1 MVQAERQPTEAST
14 LQGLML
20 LIAQG
25 QDGELVGQEPPDP
38 PGDERYDYTPAPR
51 MPSVLAEQA
60 RQKLKQEKAAAIWSL
75 FQEGSPVCKGYS
87 TEEIVWVLRRLQ
99 ERHER
104 QRLESV
110 GDHLTR
116 FDLALQDQT
125 PEFKQTVYQVATQCG
140 VGPDDPLF
148 SILYSTGRLEAL
160 LRHRPQELEQAFRA
174 VLKEECD
181 QAVAVINASAEG
193 AVQRQ
198 RAKITALLN
207 RLLLVSSLNSF
218 KAALSAANLTIAAV
232 SILIVGGAFF
242 WLGRTVGYSQ
252 RPPLVT
258 GNVRLDQE
266 QAEALRWVMSDE
278 GQRAQ
283 DLWSWNRNLVLNG
296 RCQNQ
301 LVEQGV
307 ALAIEGDVAESGA
320 CALWVV
326 PPDQRTFR
334 EDD

>member
-1 MVQAERQPTEAST
+1 MVQTQRPTTEAST
-14 LQGLML
+14 LQGLMQ

-25 QDGELVGQEPPDP
+25 RDGELVEQEPPDP
-38 PGDERYDYTPAPR
+38 PGDERYHYVPAPR
-51 MPSVLAEQA
+51 VPPALAEQA
-60 RQKLKQEKAAAIWSL
+60 RQRLKQEKAAAIWTL
-75 FQEGSPVCKGYS
+75 FQEGSPVCQGYNPA
-87 TEEIVWVLRRLQ
+87 ELVWVLRRLQ
-99 ERHER
+99 ERYER
-104 QRLESV
+104 QQLESV

-160 LRHRPQELEQAFRA
+160 LRHRPAELEQAFRA

-181 QAVAVINASAEG
+181 QAVAVINASADS

-198 RAKITALLN
+198 RAKITSILN

-218 KAALSAANLTIAAV
+218 RAALSAANLTIAAISV
-232 SILIVGGAFF
+232 LVVGGAFF
-242 WLGRTVGYSQ
+242 GLGRTVGYSQ

-258 GNVRLDQE
+258 GNVRLDQD
-266 QAEALRWVMSDE
+266 QAEALRWVMSEE
-278 GQRAQ
+278 GQQAQ
-283 DLWSWNRNLVLNG
+283 ELWSWNRNLVLNG
-296 RCQNQ
+296 RCQRQ
-301 LVEQGV
+301 LSEQGV
-307 ALAIEGDVAESGA
+307 ALAIEGEVAESGA

-326 PPDQRTFR
+326 PPEQRTFR
-334 EDD
+334 GD

>member
-1 MVQAERQPTEAST
+1 MVQAERQTEAST
-14 LQGLML
+14 LQGLMQ

-25 QDGELVGQEPPDP
+25 RDGELVEQEPPDP
-38 PGDERYDYTPAPR
+38 PGDESYHYAPVPR
-51 MPSVLAEQA
+51 MPPILAEQA
-60 RQKLKQEKAAAIWSL
+60 RQRLKQEKAAAIWAL
-75 FQEGSPVCKGYS
+75 FQEGSPVCQGYS
-87 TEEIVWVLRRLQ
+87 PEEIVWVLRRLQ
-99 ERHER
+99 DRYER
-104 QRLESV
+104 QKLESM

-116 FDLALQDQT
+116 FDLALQDQS
-125 PEFKQTVYQVATQCG
+125 PEFKQTVYQAATQCG

-160 LRHRPQELEQAFRA
+160 LRYRPQELEQAFRA

-181 QAVAVINASAEG
+181 QAVAVINASADS

-198 RAKITALLN
+198 REKITSILN
-207 RLLLVSSLNSF
+207 RLLFVSSLNSF
-218 KAALSAANLTIAAV
+218 RTAINATNIAIAAV
-232 SILIVGGAFF
+232 SILVIGGAFF

-266 QAEALRWVMSDE
+266 QAEALRWAMSDE

-296 RCQNQ
+296 RCQRQ
-301 LVEQGV
+301 LSEQGV
-307 ALAIEGDVAESGA
+307 ALAIEGEVAESGA

-326 PPDQRTFR
+326 PPDQRSFR
-334 EDD
+334 DD

>member
-1 MVQAERQPTEAST
+1 MFQAKRPTTEAST
-14 LQGLML
+14 LQGLMQ

-25 QDGELVGQEPPDP
+25 RDGELVDTEPPDP
-38 PGDERYDYTPAPR
+38 PGDERYHYVPAPR
-51 MPSVLAEQA
+51 VPPALAEQA
-60 RQKLKQEKAAAIWSL
+60 RQRLKQEKAAAIWTL
-75 FQEGSPVCKGYS
+75 FQEGSPVCQGYS
-87 TEEIVWVLRRLQ
+87 PEEIVWVLRRLQ
-99 ERHER
+99 ERYER
-104 QRLESV
+104 QQLEAM
-110 GDHLTR
+110 GDYLTR

-160 LRHRPQELEQAFRA
+160 LRHRPQELEQAFRS

-181 QAVAVINASAEG
+181 RAVDVINASAAG
-193 AVQRQ
+193 AIQHQRD
-198 RAKITALLN
+198 KITALLN
-207 RLLLVSSLNSF
+207 RLLFVSSLNTF
-218 KAALSAANLTIAAV
+218 KSAINAANLTIAAI
-232 SILIVGGAFF
+232 SILVVGGAFF
-242 WLGRTVGYSQ
+242 WLGRTLGYSQ

-266 QAEALRWVMSDE
+266 QAEALRWAMSDE

-301 LVEQGV
+301 LSEQGV
-307 ALAIEGDVAESGA
+307 ALAIEGEVAESGA

-334 EDD
+334 GD

>member
-1 MVQAERQPTEAST
+1 
-14 LQGLML
+14 
-20 LIAQG
+20 
-25 QDGELVGQEPPDP
+25 
-38 PGDERYDYTPAPR
+38 
-51 MPSVLAEQA
+51 
-60 RQKLKQEKAAAIWSL
+60 
-75 FQEGSPVCKGYS
+75 
-87 TEEIVWVLRRLQ
+87 LQ
-99 ERHER
+99 ERYER
-104 QRLESV
+104 QQLESV

-160 LRHRPQELEQAFRA
+160 LRHRPAELEQAFRA
-174 VLKEECD
+174 MLKEECD
-181 QAVAVINASAEG
+181 QAVAIINASADS

-198 RAKITALLN
+198 RAKITSILN

-218 KAALSAANLTIAAV
+218 RAALSAANLTIAAMSV
-232 SILIVGGAFF
+232 LVVGGAFF
-242 WLGRTVGYSQ
+242 WLGRMVGYSQ

-258 GNVRLDQE
+258 GNVRLDQD
-266 QAEALRWVMSDE
+266 QAEALRWVMSDD

-301 LVEQGV
+301 LSEQGV
-307 ALAIEGDVAESGA
+307 ALAIEGEVAESGA

-326 PPDQRTFR
+326 PPEQRTFR
-334 EDD
+334 GD